1 MNAREY
7 PDYPM
12 VGVGVVVFNEHD
24 QILLVRRGNEPSRG
38 LWALP
43 GGIVE
48 LGEEL
53 KSAAAREVMEECA
66 IEVAIEDVADVI
78 DLILKDENEEV
89 KYHYILI
96 DYYAKYAGGQLSP
109 QSDVSDARWFSK
121 ADIQELDMP
130 EVTQKV
136 ISKAFA
142 R

>member
-66 IEVAIEDVADVI
+66 IEVDIEDVADVI

>member
-1 MNAREY
+1 VNVREY
-7 PDYPM
+7 PDNPM
-12 VGVGVVVFNEHD
+12 VGVGVVVFNQHN
-24 QILLVRRGNEPSRG
+24 QILLVQRGNEPSRG

-66 IEVAIEDVADVI
+66 IEVDIEDVAEVI
-78 DLILKDENEEV
+78 DLILKDANEEI

-96 DYYAKYAGGQLSP
+96 DYYAKYTGGQLSP

-136 ISKAFA
+136 VSKAFA